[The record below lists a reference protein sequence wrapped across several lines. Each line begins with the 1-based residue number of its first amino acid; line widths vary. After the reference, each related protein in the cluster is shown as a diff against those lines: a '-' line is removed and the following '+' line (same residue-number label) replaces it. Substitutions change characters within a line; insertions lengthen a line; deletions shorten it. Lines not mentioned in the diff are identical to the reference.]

1 LRCDRLDQA
10 FAAGVESRGCETG
23 KAEIGCAGSERLC
36 HRLIGL
42 VGGHAQIDPFGFEI
56 ALRRGQKQRAI
67 LGQPLCADENA
78 LLRGSRARQADDNAK
93 KRKLKTAHS
102 CRLAMSCIRKDE

>member
-1 LRCDRLDQA
+1 LIRPLPPA
-10 FAAGVESRGCETG
+10 LKAAGVKPARPKSV
-23 KAEIGCAGSERLC
+23 CAGSERLC